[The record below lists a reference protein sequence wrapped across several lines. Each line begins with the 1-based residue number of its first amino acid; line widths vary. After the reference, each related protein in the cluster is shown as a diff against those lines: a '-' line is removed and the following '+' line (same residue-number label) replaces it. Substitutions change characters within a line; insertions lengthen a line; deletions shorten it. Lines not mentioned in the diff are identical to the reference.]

1 MALRRCFFVALCQ
14 ATQKQYPRK
23 RQNLPLWE
31 RLARIVS
38 FGNTK
43 PLPLTARA
51 FCACGLA
58 RTQPA
63 SDRLSP
69 MLATSHTAPDLRQ
82 VGRLC
87 GCLLLLVAGG
97 KTVSRPDAKP
107 RCGKPAAGKPA
118 AGKPPCGVAVHPP
131 FARTVA
137 TARRPKGW
145 SFPLRRFMR
154 ALARGFPAKQYV
166 WKRQNLPL
174 PEGSAE

>member
-82 VGRLC
+82 VGRPC
-87 GCLLLLVAGG
+87 GCLSLLVAGG

-107 RCGKPAAGKPA
+107 RCGKPVAGKPF
-118 AGKPPCGVAVHPP
+118 CGLAVHPHC
-131 FARTVA
+131 ARTVA

-145 SFPLRRFMR
+145 PFPLCRFMR
-154 ALARGFPAKQYV
+154 VLARGFPAKQYV
-166 WKRQNLPL
+166 WKKRNLPL
-174 PEGSAE
+174 PGGLTK